1 MGAGD
6 SGFRPGDG
14 AGAGA
19 PCRVPARC
27 VRVLRGGANRATW
40 ECASPVAGEYATRA
54 TGEYAT
60 RAVLLGARCDVLD
73 QRARR
78 DGRVGYYGARGV
90 VESSGQGALERSRVS
105 G

>member
-1 MGAGD
+1 M
-6 SGFRPGDG
+6 R
-14 AGAGA
+14 
-19 PCRVPARC
+19 ARAT
-27 VRVLRGGANRATW
+27 GEYATRATW
-40 ECASPVAGEYATRA
+40 ECASHVAGEYATRA

-105 G
+105 GPGATTDTGKNRRGRRSR